1 MIGRLVSFALAVALT
16 GGLQG
21 VVAQE
26 AQSTS
31 RQVQVGLMLVD
42 LTDVNGAEQTISADI
57 LMVARWNAPELAG
70 RHSEDRSLGL
80 DEVWHPTLLIY
91 NQRSVSESLP
101 REVTVQPDGTVGY
114 VQRFTGTFSVP
125 MDLRDFPL
133 DSQDFYVWVVSPQRL
148 GSPATL
154 APMADLSTYS
164 VDRLSV
170 SDWAVEPARLDDAPF
185 QAAPGAPTNPGIKLS
200 FAAHREMTYYVIQ
213 VLIPLVAIVFMAYA
227 VFWVA
232 PTVIPTRVG
241 VVVTTMLTLIAYRF
255 MLANLVPRLSYLT
268 RLDWFM
274 LGATVLVSLTLFA
287 MAATAFLVS
296 REQNAIVARIDRTGR
311 WLYPLLFAGYSVI
324 VWWG

>member
-1 MIGRLVSFALAVALT
+1 MIGRLLSCALAVALT
-16 GGLQG
+16 GGTQG

-26 AQSTS
+26 AQSA
-31 RQVQVGLMLVD
+31 RHVQVGLMLVD

-57 LMVARWNAPELAG
+57 LMVARWNDPELAG
-70 RHSEDRSLGL
+70 RHSEAQSVGID
-80 DEVWHPTLLIY
+80 DVWHPTLLIY
-91 NQRSVSESLP
+91 NQRSVNESLP
-101 REVTVQPDGTVGY
+101 REVTVQPDGTVSY

-133 DSQDFYVWVVSPQRL
+133 DSQEFYVWVVSPQRL

-170 SDWAVEPARLDDAPF
+170 SDWEVEPARLDDAPF
-185 QAAPGAPTNPGIKLS
+185 QAGPGAPTNPGIKLS
-200 FAAHREMTYYVIQ
+200 FVAHREITYYVIQ
-213 VLIPLVAIVFMAYA
+213 VLTPLVAIAFMAYA
-227 VFWVA
+227 VFWIG

-274 LGATVLVSLTLFA
+274 LGATVLVMLTLFT
-287 MAATAFLVS
+287 MAGTAFLVS
-296 REQNAIVARIDRTGR
+296 RERQDIVARIDRTGR
-311 WLYPLLFAGYSVI
+311 WLYPLVFAAYSVI
-324 VWWG
+324 LWWR